1 MENDEL
7 NLIALA
13 KHFSNEDKA
22 REFLEKLRWPDGVVC
37 PHCGLVGEAYK
48 LEPKPSKKD
57 THVRKGVWKCGGCR
71 EQFTVTVGTIFEDSH
86 IPRSKWLL
94 AYHLLCA
101 SKKGMSAHQLH
112 RMLKVTYRSAWF
124 MAHRIR
130 YTMRQEPL
138 SSKLTGVIEVDETY
152 VGGKLRVGPY
162 RARPYKRERG
172 EKRNYPSVTS
182 NKAAVVSVLQRG
194 GRVQSQHVERV
205 TAENLKPIVNQ
216 MIAEDAH
223 VMTDSSTVL
232 KAGLIARKHDQVNH
246 VAKEYVRYED
256 GICITTNT
264 IEGYFATL
272 KRGINGVY
280 HHVGK
285 QHLHRYLSEF
295 DFRYNSRKEKD
306 GDRTLM
312 ALKSTGGKRLML
324 RDSQRV
330 N

>member
-1 MENDEL
+1 MENEL
-7 NLIALA
+7 NLAILA
-13 KHFSNEDKA
+13 KYFSDEDKA
-22 REFLEKLRWPDGVVC
+22 REFLEAIRWPDGPVC
-37 PHCGLVGEAYK
+37 PHCGVIGEAYK
-48 LEPKPSKKD
+48 LQGKSTRP
-57 THVRKGVWKCGGCR
+57 GLWKCKGCR
-71 EQFTVTVGTIFEDSH
+71 KPFTVTVGTIFADSH
-86 IPRSKWLL
+86 IPLSKWLL
-94 AYHLLCA
+94 AYHLLCS

-130 YTMRQEPL
+130 YTMSQEPL
-138 SSKLTGVIEVDETY
+138 SSKLTGIIEVDETY
-152 VGGKLRVGPY
+152 VGGKLRIGTTKPHDNRRRKRLGPV
-162 RARPYKRERG
+162 A
-172 EKRNYPSVTS
+172 

-194 GRVQSQHVERV
+194 GRVQSRHVEHV
-205 TAENLKPIVNQ
+205 TADNLRTMVDT
-216 MIAEDAH
+216 MVDEDAH

-232 KAGLIARKHDQVNH
+232 KKAFLGERTHSQVNH
-246 VAKEYVRYED
+246 KAKEYVRYED
-256 GICITTNT
+256 GVCITTNS

-312 ALKSTGGKRLML
+312 ALNAVTGKRLML
-324 RDSQRV
+324 RDSKSV